1 MLKKIKA
8 IVTGA
13 VIIASLTV
21 TAGAQQD
28 FTFLSPDGQTV
39 SLSSLRGKVAVVL
52 FGGINDPQ
60 CRDEIKAL
68 QSLADR
74 YQGKDVGIYWIS
86 VNTPAEA
93 SNDQLRS
100 ACGPAG
106 SIVVLRDNNR
116 AAFKRFSGKVQQLP
130 TIVVLNQQGEPH
142 GQPRGGFNPNS
153 DFVNDLAA
161 IIDSLLK
168 R

>member
-13 VIIASLTV
+13 VIIASLTA

-28 FTFLSPDGQTV
+28 FTLTSPDGQTV
-39 SLSSLRGKVAVVL
+39 SVSSLRGKVAVLL
-52 FGGINDPQ
+52 FGGIQAPQ

-74 YQGKDVGIYWIS
+74 YQGKNVGIYWIS

-93 SNDQLRS
+93 SNDQLKS
-100 ACGPAG
+100 ACGPVG
-106 SIVVLRDNNR
+106 SVVVLRDNNR
-116 AAFKRFSGKVQQLP
+116 AAVKRFSGKVQQLP
-130 TIVVLNQQGEPH
+130 TVVG
-142 GQPRGGFNPNS
+142 
-153 DFVNDLAA
+153 VN
-161 IIDSLLK
+161 
-168 R
+168 

>member
-8 IVTGA
+8 IITGT
-13 VIIASLTV
+13 VIVASLAV

-28 FTFLSPDGQTV
+28 FTFLTPDGQSV
-39 SLSSLRGKVAVVL
+39 SVSSMRGKVAVVL
-52 FGGINDPQ
+52 FGGIQDPQ

-68 QSLADR
+68 QSLAER
-74 YQGKDVGIYWIS
+74 YQGKNVGIYWVS

-93 SNDQLRS
+93 SNDQLKT
-100 ACGPAG
+100 ACGPAN
-106 SIVVLRDNNR
+106 SVVILRDNNR
-116 AAFKRFSGKVQQLP
+116 AAFKRFSSKVQQLP
-130 TIVVLNQQGEPH
+130 TVVVLNQQGEAQ

-153 DFVNDLAA
+153 DFVNDMAA

-168 R
+168 K

>member
-8 IVTGA
+8 IMTGA

-28 FTFLSPDGQTV
+28 FTFLTPDGQSV
-39 SLSSLRGKVAVVL
+39 SLSGLRGKVAVLL
-52 FGGINDPQ
+52 FGGIQDPQ

-74 YQGKDVGIYWIS
+74 YQGKNVSIYWVS
-86 VNTPAEA
+86 VNTPGEA
-93 SNDQLRS
+93 SNDQINTS
-100 ACGPAG
+100 CGPVG
-106 SIVVLRDNNR
+106 SVVVLRDSNR
-116 AAFKRFSGKVQQLP
+116 AAFKRFSGKVPQLP
-130 TIVVLNQQGEPH
+130 TVVVLNQQGEPQ
-142 GQPRGGFNPNS
+142 GSPRGGFNPNS
-153 DFVNDLAA
+153 DFVNDMAA

-168 R
+168 K

>member
-8 IVTGA
+8 IITGA

-28 FTFLSPDGQTV
+28 FTFVSPDGQTV
-39 SLSSLRGKVAVVL
+39 SMSSLRGKVAVIL
-52 FGGINDPQ
+52 FGGIKDPQ
-60 CRDEIKAL
+60 CADEIKAL

-86 VNTPAEA
+86 INTPAEA
-93 SNDQLRS
+93 SNDQLRT
-100 ACGPAG
+100 ACGPTG
-106 SIVVLRDNNR
+106 SLVVLRDNNR

-130 TIVVLNQQGEPH
+130 TVVVLNQQGEPQ

-168 R
+168 K

>member
-8 IVTGA
+8 IITAA
-13 VIIASLTV
+13 VIIAGLTV

-28 FTFLSPDGQTV
+28 FTFLTSDGRTV
-39 SLSSLRGKVAVVL
+39 SMSSLRGKVAVVL
-52 FGGINDPQ
+52 FGGIQDPQ

-74 YQGKDVGIYWIS
+74 YQGKDVGIYWVS

-93 SNDQLRS
+93 SNDQLKT
-100 ACGPAG
+100 ACGPAN
-106 SIVVLRDNNR
+106 SIVILRDSNR
-116 AAFKRFSGKVQQLP
+116 SAFKRFSGKVQQLP
-130 TIVVLNQQGEPH
+130 TVVVLNQQGEPQ

-153 DFVNDLAA
+153 DFVNDMAA

-168 R
+168 K